1 MKRGADSLEIE
12 GEDHLGDRR
21 GDGEIQVRGLEWRA
35 GGNGV
40 ESTRLDKGYLHSRR
54 CEIVRKKR
62 SDCCW
67 GS

>member
-40 ESTRLDKGYLHSRR
+40 ESTCDGEGPWVLVLVHAR
-54 CEIVRKKR
+54 
-62 SDCCW
+62 
-67 GS
+67 